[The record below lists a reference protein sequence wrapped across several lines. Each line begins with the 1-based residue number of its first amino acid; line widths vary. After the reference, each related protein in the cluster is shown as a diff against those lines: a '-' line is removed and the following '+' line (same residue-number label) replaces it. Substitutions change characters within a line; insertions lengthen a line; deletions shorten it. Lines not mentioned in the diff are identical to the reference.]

1 MKAVCILAA
10 ILNMFLTRSLT
21 TRVSSFSRRCSLP
34 KTSLRA
40 FSTTSELCSVA
51 KDNWTEYMIEFR
63 GIQSAFRLNEL
74 RDAYNHV
81 MNGTDEADIILTSI
95 IADVLFPEVPICAYV
110 RLPNDTIAIDITKRC
125 SLVRSISQVW
135 GDGSTFDGAREEA
148 ERKYDA
154 LISPHFNNGL
164 NDNSWRV
171 DFRRYGRSGRS
182 GLDPEGKK
190 NVLSKFSTIFKK
202 MDSQVDLFTSKHN
215 LLYLED
221 WSTYRPWVDRITTS
235 KMVNIVQGNVEINE
249 MIVNDTD
256 KSNDKSNDNSKEQLK
271 VENGITA
278 NYNNNSK
285 NNNNDQ
291 VAKLY
296 RSRIS
301 YMADAPIALQ
311 SQLVRRSTSEDQK
324 EREKEEEDEN
334 DNLSRSDIKKNKSNK
349 NSNNNDKSKNA
360 TLSVGEINHD
370 DGTYVPLRFIFGRI
384 IAEGPNVVSDF
395 DLRRRPYLGRSVT
408 II

>member
-1 MKAVCILAA
+1 MKAICILAA
-10 ILNMFLTRSLT
+10 ILNMILTRSLT
-21 TRVSSFSRRCSLP
+21 TRVPSFSRRCSLP
-34 KTSLRA
+34 KSSLRA
-40 FSTTSELCSVA
+40 FSTTSELRSVA

-135 GDGSTFDGAREEA
+135 GDASTFDVVREEA
-148 ERKYDA
+148 EGKYDA
-154 LISPHFNNGL
+154 LIAPHFNNGL

-190 NVLSKFSTIFKK
+190 NILLKFSTIFKK

-235 KMVNIVQGNVEINE
+235 KMTSIAQDNVEINK
-249 MIVNDTD
+249 IIINDD
-256 KSNDKSNDNSKEQLK
+256 DDDNDNSKKQLK
-271 VENGITA
+271 AENGLTT
-278 NYNNNSK
+278 NFNNE
-285 NNNNDQ
+285 NNNNQ
-291 VAKLY
+291 VSKPY

-301 YMADAPIALQ
+301 YMADAPTAIQ
-311 SQLVRRSTSEDQK
+311 SQLVRSSTSE
-324 EREKEEEDEN
+324 ERGRENEEVEEEMGS
-334 DNLSRSDIKKNKSNK
+334 LSRNDIKKNKNK
-349 NSNNNDKSKNA
+349 NNNKGKSA
-360 TLSVGEINHD
+360 TLSLREVNHD

-384 IAEGPNVVSDF
+384 IAEGPNVLSDF
-395 DLRRRPYLGRSVT
+395 DLRRRPYLGL
-408 II
+408 

>member
-10 ILNMFLTRSLT
+10 ILNMILTRSFT

-34 KTSLRA
+34 KSSLRA

-95 IADVLFPEVPICAYV
+95 IADVLSPEVPICAYV

-135 GDGSTFDGAREEA
+135 GDASTFDGVREEA
-148 ERKYDA
+148 EGVYDA
-154 LISPHFNNGL
+154 LIAPHFNNGL

-182 GLDPEGKK
+182 GLDNEGKK
-190 NVLSKFSTIFKK
+190 NVLLKFNTIFKK

-235 KMVNIVQGNVEINE
+235 KLMSIAQGNVGINK
-249 MIVNDTD
+249 III
-256 KSNDKSNDNSKEQLK
+256 NDNIKNNDDDNDDSKKQLK
-271 VENGITA
+271 AENGITA
-278 NYNNNSK
+278 NINNE
-285 NNNNDQ
+285 NNNNQ
-291 VAKLY
+291 LSKPY

-301 YMADAPIALQ
+301 YMADAPKAIQ
-311 SQLVRRSTSEDQK
+311 SQLVRSSTSEDQV
-324 EREKEEEDEN
+324 ERGREKEEEEEEARGS
-334 DNLSRSDIKKNKSNK
+334 LSCNDIKKNKNK
-349 NSNNNDKSKNA
+349 NDNKGKSA
-360 TLSVGEINHD
+360 TLSLREVNHD

-384 IAEGPNVVSDF
+384 IAEGPNVLSDF
-395 DLRRRPYLGRSVT
+395 DLRRRPYLGQ
-408 II
+408 

>member
-51 KDNWTEYMIEFR
+51 RDNWTEYMIEFR

-135 GDGSTFDGAREEA
+135 GDASTFDGAREEA

-154 LISPHFNNGL
+154 LISPHFNNGR

-190 NVLSKFSTIFKK
+190 NVLLKFSTIFKK
-202 MDSQVDLFTSKHN
+202 MDSQVDLFTSKHS

-235 KMVNIVQGNVEINE
+235 KMMNIVQDNVE
-249 MIVNDTD
+249 VN
-256 KSNDKSNDNSKEQLK
+256 KIIINDKNNDNDKKLLK
-271 VENGITA
+271 VENVVPV
-278 NYNNNSK
+278 NFSNNR

-291 VAKLY
+291 ISKPY

-301 YMADAPIALQ
+301 YMADAPIAIQ
-311 SQLVRRSTSEDQK
+311 SQLVRRSTFEDHN
-324 EREKEEEDEN
+324 ERETEKEEEEEEN
-334 DNLSRSDIKKNKSNK
+334 DSLSNNDIKKNKNK
-349 NSNNNDKSKNA
+349 NNNNDRSKNA
-360 TLSVGEINHD
+360 TLSAGEINSD

-384 IAEGPNVVSDF
+384 IAEGPNVLSDF
-395 DLRRRPYLGRSVT
+395 DLRRRPYLGK
-408 II
+408 

>member
-135 GDGSTFDGAREEA
+135 GDASTFDGAREEA

-154 LISPHFNNGL
+154 LISPHFNNGR

-190 NVLSKFSTIFKK
+190 NVLLKFSTIFKK
-202 MDSQVDLFTSKHN
+202 MDSQVDLFTSKHS

-235 KMVNIVQGNVEINE
+235 KMMNIVQDNVE
-249 MIVNDTD
+249 VN
-256 KSNDKSNDNSKEQLK
+256 KIIINDKNNDNDKKLLK
-271 VENGITA
+271 VENVVPV
-278 NYNNNSK
+278 NFSNNR

-291 VAKLY
+291 ISKPY

-301 YMADAPIALQ
+301 YMADAPIAIQ
-311 SQLVRRSTSEDQK
+311 SQLVRRSTFEDHN
-324 EREKEEEDEN
+324 ERETEKEEEEEEN
-334 DNLSRSDIKKNKSNK
+334 DSLSNNDIKKNKNK
-349 NSNNNDKSKNA
+349 NNNNDRSKNA
-360 TLSVGEINHD
+360 TLSAGEINSD

-384 IAEGPNVVSDF
+384 IAEGPNVLSDF
-395 DLRRRPYLGRSVT
+395 DLRRRPYLGK
-408 II
+408 